1 MWKEFKFCFQNQ
13 KISGSTF
20 FCREVYLAKRKIAN
34 ENFRWNFPEINFW
47 FISFLLFSLK
57 KFKFF
62 ITWKSTNVFT
72 AKNAQKYEKDV
83 AMELPMPRYSRGKS
97 SPISNQEIGEIPAK
111 IIKLIRTRIQ

>member
-1 MWKEFKFCFQNQ
+1 MKIFDGISQKLISDLSAFK
-13 KISGSTF
+13 
-20 FCREVYLAKRKIAN
+20 
-34 ENFRWNFPEINFW
+34 
-47 FISFLLFSLK
+47 LLFSLK